1 MPETCTCGSQ
11 LPPDAVFCHKC
22 GKPQREILVVESEAP
37 TPPPLPPSTPV
48 VLPPMESAPVNF
60 RNMDAVKTSLMAAVL
75 ATFLFFIPYLNWLV
89 AGYFAVFFYRRRT
102 RQAVNIVAGV
112 RIGWLTGLMT
122 FAILAV
128 LMYFSALVLRSP
140 GVMDMVKVL
149 AQKDNSV
156 QQMVGILQNGPQMI
170 GLLATMFVFVTFLSM
185 TGGLLGAVLTGRV
198 SPRPRGGN
206 TV

>member
-1 MPETCTCGSQ
+1 
-11 LPPDAVFCHKC
+11 
-22 GKPQREILVVESEAP
+22 
-37 TPPPLPPSTPV
+37 
-48 VLPPMESAPVNF
+48 MESAPVNF

-102 RQAVNIVAGV
+102 RQSVNLVAGV

-122 FAILAV
+122 FAILAA

-156 QQMVGILQNGPQMI
+156 QQMVGILQNGQQML

-198 SPRPRGGN
+198 SPRPPGGN